1 MNMALPLEKR
11 VALVTGARSGIGHAI
26 ALELARQ
33 GADVAVNDVVDNA
46 EVEAV
51 LKAIEDLG
59 RKAIATPADVS
70 NAQQVAQMV
79 DATIEGLGRLDVVVN
94 DAGIEKKAPFLE
106 VTEADFDRVI
116 AVNLKGLFLC
126 AQAGARAMVKQGG
139 GGKIINISSIHE
151 DLPMPGNSP
160 YCASKGAVR
169 MLTRTLALEL
179 APHQINVVGVG
190 PGAVATPINRDV
202 LASSGLLDRLKAQI
216 PWGRL
221 ATPEEIAQVVAFVAS
236 PAADYL
242 TGTTVF
248 VDGGMM
254 HQATGL

>member
-1 MNMALPLEKR
+1 MALPLEGR

-26 ALELARQ
+26 AQELARQ
-33 GADVAVNDVVDNA
+33 GADVAINDLADNA

-51 LKAIEDLG
+51 VQAIAGLG
-59 RKAIATPADVS
+59 RKAIAAPGDVS
-70 NAQQVAQMV
+70 NAQQVAGMV
-79 DATIEGLGRLDVVVN
+79 ETTVEHLGRLDIMVN
-94 DAGIEKKAPFLE
+94 NAGIEKKTPFLDVAE
-106 VTEADFDRVI
+106 SEFDRVI
-116 AVNLKGLFLC
+116 AVNLKGTFLC
-126 AQAGARAMVKQGG
+126 AQAAARAMVRQGT

-160 YCASKGAVR
+160 YCASKGAIR

-179 APHQINVVGVG
+179 APHHINVIGVG

-202 LASSGLLDRLKAQI
+202 LASSGLLDQLKAQI

-221 ATPEEIAQVVAFVAS
+221 AAPEEIARVVAFLS
-236 PAADYL
+236 SSAADYL

-254 HQATGL
+254 HQASGL

>member
-1 MNMALPLEKR
+1 MTLPLEDR
-11 VALVTGARSGIGHAI
+11 IALVTGARSGIGHAI

-33 GADVAVNDVVDNA
+33 GADVAINDLADNP

-51 LKAIEDLG
+51 VQAIAGLG
-59 RKAIATPADVS
+59 RRAIAAPGDVS
-70 NAQQVAQMV
+70 NAQQVADMV
-79 DATIEGLGRLDVVVN
+79 GSAAQKLGRLDILVN
-94 DAGIEKKAPFLE
+94 NAGIEKKTPFLE
-106 VTEADFDRVI
+106 VAESDFDRVI
-116 AVNLKGLFLC
+116 AVNLKGTFLC
-126 AQAGARAMVKQGG
+126 AQAAARVMVKQGT

-160 YCASKGAVR
+160 YCASKGAIR

-179 APHQINVVGVG
+179 APHQINVIGVG

-202 LASSGLLDRLKAQI
+202 LGSSGLLDQLKAQI

-221 ATPEEIAQVVAFVAS
+221 AAPEEIARVVAFLAS
-236 PAADYL
+236 SSADYL

-254 HQATGL
+254 HRASGL

>member
-1 MNMALPLEKR
+1 MTLPLEDR
-11 VALVTGARSGIGHAI
+11 IALVTGARSGIGHAI

-33 GADVAVNDVVDNA
+33 GADVAINDLADNP

-51 LKAIEDLG
+51 VQAIAGLG
-59 RKAIATPADVS
+59 RRAIATPGDVS
-70 NAQQVAQMV
+70 NAQQVADMV
-79 DATIEGLGRLDVVVN
+79 GSVVQKLGRLDILVN
-94 DAGIEKKAPFLE
+94 NAGIEKKTPFLE
-106 VTEADFDRVI
+106 VAESDFDRVI
-116 AVNLKGLFLC
+116 AVNLKGTFLC
-126 AQAGARAMVKQGG
+126 AQAAARVMVKQGT

-160 YCASKGAVR
+160 YCASKGAIR

-179 APHQINVVGVG
+179 APHQINVIGVG

-202 LASSGLLDRLKAQI
+202 LGSSGLLDQLKAQI

-221 ATPEEIAQVVAFVAS
+221 AAPEEIARVVAFLAS
-236 PAADYL
+236 SSADYL

-254 HQATGL
+254 HRASGL

>member
-1 MNMALPLEKR
+1 MALPLEGR

-26 ALELARQ
+26 AQELARQ
-33 GADVAVNDVVDNA
+33 GADVAINDLTDNP

-51 LKAIEDLG
+51 VRAIAGLG
-59 RKAIATPADVS
+59 RKAIAAPGDVS
-70 NAQQVAQMV
+70 NAQQVTGMV
-79 DATIEGLGRLDVVVN
+79 ETTVERLGRLDIMVN
-94 DAGIEKKAPFLE
+94 NAGIEKKTPFLDVAE
-106 VTEADFDRVI
+106 HDFDRVI
-116 AVNLKGLFLC
+116 AVNLKGTFLC
-126 AQAGARAMVKQGG
+126 AQAAARAMVRQGH

-160 YCASKGAVR
+160 YCASKGAIR

-179 APHQINVVGVG
+179 APHQINVIGVG
-190 PGAVATPINRDV
+190 PGAVATPINQDV

-221 ATPEEIAQVVAFVAS
+221 AAPEEIARVVAFLAS
-236 PAADYL
+236 SSADYL

-248 VDGGMM
+248 VDGGLM
-254 HQATGL
+254 HQAVGL

>member
-1 MNMALPLEKR
+1 MTALPLEGR

-33 GADVAVNDVVDNA
+33 GADIGVNDVLDSA
-46 EVEAV
+46 ELQAV
-51 LKAIEDLG
+51 TQAVGSLG
-59 RKAIATPADVS
+59 RKAVAVPADVS
-70 NAQQVAQMV
+70 NAQQVAEMV
-79 DATIEGLGRLDVVVN
+79 DQTVQRLGRLDIMVN
-94 DAGIEKKAPFLE
+94 NAGIERKAAFLE
-106 VTEADFDRVI
+106 VTEGDFDRVI
-116 AVNLKGLFLC
+116 GVNLKGTFLG
-126 AQAGARAMVKQGG
+126 AQAAARAMVKQGN

-160 YCASKGAVR
+160 YCASKGAIR
-169 MLTRTLALEL
+169 MLTRTLAVEL

-202 LASSGLLDRLKAQI
+202 LASSGLLDKLKAQI

-221 ATPEEIAQVVAFVAS
+221 AAPEEIARVVAFLAS